1 MMKTYEIA
9 RVGADMLIDPKR
21 CILQCEQQLSARL
34 EEAAAQCLRASRRD
48 PVLLLSGP
56 SGAGKTTT
64 AHKLA
69 QSMTRMG
76 RPGQVLSMDDYF
88 LGHSEGPLPVDE
100 FGEIDLESP
109 KRLDI
114 PLLQKHLAQLRAG
127 KSIDMPSFDFGRQE
141 RFETTRA
148 FALPPD
154 GVAVV
159 EGIHALNP
167 DVTGSQDPGVF
178 ASAGAAFRA
187 PDGAVLYPE
196 RLRLLRRLSR
206 DRVFRSRPVEETLA
220 MFASVSRG
228 EQRFIFPYRNRA
240 AVCIE
245 TGLAYELGLYRTLVL
260 PFLPPDGPYSALC
273 AELRYFLQLA
283 VPVQPSDVPRDSL
296 LREFIG
302 DEGL

>member
-1 MMKTYEIA
+1 MKTYEIA
-9 RVGADMLIDPKR
+9 RVGADMLLDPR
-21 CILQCEQQLSARL
+21 RYIRQCEQDLSARL
-34 EEAAAQCLRASRRD
+34 EEAAAQCLRASRQGS
-48 PVLLLSGP
+48 VLLLSGP

-69 QSMTRMG
+69 GALTQKG
-76 RPGQVLSMDDYF
+76 RPGRVLSMDDYF
-88 LGHSEGPLPVDE
+88 LGHSAGPLPVDE

-109 KRLDI
+109 ARLDI
-114 PLLQKHLAQLRAG
+114 PLLQGHLARLRTG
-127 KSIDMPSFDFGRQE
+127 ETIDVPSFDFSRQE
-141 RFETTRA
+141 RFAQTHA
-148 FALPPD
+148 FSLEPE

-167 DVTGSQDPGVF
+167 EVTGGQDPGIF

-206 DRVFRSRPVEETLA
+206 DRVFRGRPVEDTLA

-228 EQRFIFPYRNRA
+228 EQKYIFPYRDRA
-240 AVCIE
+240 DVCVE

-260 PFLPPDGPYSALC
+260 PFLPADGPHSALC

-283 VPVQPSDVPRDSL
+283 LPVQPPDVPRDSL

-302 DEGL
+302 EEGL